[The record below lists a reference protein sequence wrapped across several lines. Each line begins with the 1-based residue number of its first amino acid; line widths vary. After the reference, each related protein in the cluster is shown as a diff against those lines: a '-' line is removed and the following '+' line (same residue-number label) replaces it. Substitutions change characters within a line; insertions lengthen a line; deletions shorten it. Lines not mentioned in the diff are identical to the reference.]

1 MAAAIIT
8 QLLARASDGD
18 PTAHAELLPL
28 LYARL
33 HELARRARRN
43 EQRFDTLNTTAL
55 VHEVYLE
62 VFGTDMPSFPDR
74 RNFFGYVAR
83 AMQNLLTDRARHH
96 LAQKRGGG
104 ASHESVDG
112 LELRDD
118 DSALQLMALDAAI
131 DVMQREQPRA
141 AEVLRLKYF
150 VGLSEQEVA
159 DLLEVD
165 VRTVRRDWQKA
176 RAYVMVHV
184 GHDGA

>member
-1 MAAAIIT
+1 
-8 QLLARASDGD
+8 
-18 PTAHAELLPL
+18 
-28 LYARL
+28 
-33 HELARRARRN
+33 
-43 EQRFDTLNTTAL
+43 
-55 VHEVYLE
+55 
-62 VFGTDMPSFPDR
+62 
-74 RNFFGYVAR
+74 
-83 AMQNLLTDRARHH
+83 
-96 LAQKRGGG
+96 
-104 ASHESVDG
+104 
-112 LELRDD
+112 
-118 DSALQLMALDAAI
+118 MALDAAI